1 LALQLVLRDA
11 NRVGLR
17 EEIRVELHDEL
28 REGLCGFSTNRTH
41 KTRKGTGMNLENV
54 DIKIGARLFELYNR
68 VGYIVT
74 NKVTMN
80 MVALPAQ
87 LITNPAYF
95 YKLRII
101 N

>member
-1 LALQLVLRDA
+1 
-11 NRVGLR
+11 VGLR
-17 EEIRVELHDEL
+17 VHLYEVLREELHVELRVL
-28 REGLCGFSTNRTH
+28 RSPPQNTWTNTTH
-41 KTRKGTGMNLENV
+41 KTRKETGMNLENI